1 MLQGVDW
8 QLVTDVLGQPLSP
21 FFNVQ
26 AVYLLTHFI
35 TTQNRK
41 YLIYTGGNHTFLKL
55 KRYEK

>member
-1 MLQGVDW
+1 
-8 QLVTDVLGQPLSP
+8 LGQPLSP

-55 KRYEK
+55 K